1 MRVIDI
7 ALKPSIAA
15 ERIRIK
21 SGADTGAGNRRCGIQ
36 QGLASLLFIPGTWL
50 VGMMG
55 PVGVAARIQAMK
67 ENTGV
72 GLGSGEIPHL
82 SKLLSMLETLCG
94 SVTEIK
100 FSVLGLKSEVLALRS
115 QVDKQ
120 SVDTKQQ
127 LQITTEEVKS
137 EALHLKEELSSDFKA
152 VTDLQQDLQRVGQC
166 IDNQAADIRC
176 MQKYAEEQTAEFS
189 VQLKKLEQK
198 VLAVRVAPSVPDLTP
213 VLEHMDVKMQSYA
226 EATRVAHTTLLQ
238 EQEKEKLAREAR
250 INNLRIVGLPEED
263 KENTKDV
270 VLKFFQEELLVREPI
285 VESAVRIGRGERG
298 SRAILVRFGSAERRG
313 RVVGNRRL
321 LKGKGI
327 WLDSDLTP
335 MQAEKKRYEL
345 KKVKEAVS
353 AGWIAYLRDGK
364 AVITTWKRE
373 EDAIPK

>member
-1 MRVIDI
+1 MI
-7 ALKPSIAA
+7 
-15 ERIRIK
+15 
-21 SGADTGAGNRRCGIQ
+21 
-36 QGLASLLFIPGTWL
+36 
-50 VGMMG
+50 G
-55 PVGVAARIQAMK
+55 PVGLAARIQAMK
-67 ENTGV
+67 ESTGV

-94 SVTEIK
+94 SVAEIK
-100 FSVLGLKSEVLALRS
+100 ISVLGLKSEVLALRS
-115 QVDKQ
+115 HVDKQ

-152 VTDLQQDLQRVGQC
+152 VTDLQQDLQMVGQC
-166 IDNQAADIRC
+166 INNQAADIRS

-189 VQLKKLEQK
+189 VQLKKLEQT
-198 VLAVRVAPSVPDLTP
+198 VLAVRVAQSVPDLTP
-213 VLEHMDVKMQSYA
+213 VLEHMGVKMQSYA
-226 EATRVAHTTLLQ
+226 EATR
-238 EQEKEKLAREAR
+238 
-250 INNLRIVGLPEED
+250 
-263 KENTKDV
+263 
-270 VLKFFQEELLVREPI
+270 EELLVREPL

-321 LKGKGI
+321 LKEKGI
-327 WLDSDLTP
+327 CLDPDLTP
-335 MQAEKKRYEL
+335 MQPEEKRHEL

-364 AVITTWKRE
+364 AVITTRKRE